1 MLVVDSGGAAAVNLG
16 NEGGVSVGGSDS
28 AGGDE
33 GDRNSAGNRW
43 PREETLV
50 LLQVRQSMDE
60 AFRDS
65 NLKAPLWDE
74 VSRYSC
80 NFRIYFYVSV
90 CMYVSFLC
98 FKRSATCFA
107 CV

>member
-1 MLVVDSGGAAAVNLG
+1 MLVDNSGGAAAVNLE
-16 NEGGVSVGGSDS
+16 NEGGVGGGGSDS

-74 VSRYSC
+74 VSRYTYKFC
-80 NFRIYFYVSV
+80 IYISVSV
-90 CMYVSFLC
+90 YMCN
-98 FKRSATCFA
+98 
-107 CV
+107 CVC

>member
-1 MLVVDSGGAAAVNLG
+1 MLVENSGGAAAVNLG
-16 NEGGVSVGGSDS
+16 NDSGVGGSDS
-28 AGGDE
+28 AGGDD

-60 AFRDS
+60 AFKDS

-74 VSRYSC
+74 VSRYTY
-80 NFRIYFYVSV
+80 NFCICLYVYVS
-90 CMYVSFLC
+90 
-98 FKRSATCFA
+98 
-107 CV
+107 